1 MPIKKGGMV
10 TYHSQG
16 NGWSKWQNVLTT
28 SIRKLCF
35 CRVFLWEN
43 AQTVWGSGIKPPIQC
58 QGKKQIS
65 MPLLTMIRFYVKMDF
80 NNCDNTVT
88 IYDNI
93 IS

>member
-1 MPIKKGGMV
+1 MV
-10 TYHSQG
+10 KRFNHINQKIMLLS
-16 NGWSKWQNVLTT
+16 
-28 SIRKLCF
+28 C
-35 CRVFLWEN
+35 VFLWEN

-65 MPLLTMIRFYVKMDF
+65 IPLLIMIRFYVKMDF